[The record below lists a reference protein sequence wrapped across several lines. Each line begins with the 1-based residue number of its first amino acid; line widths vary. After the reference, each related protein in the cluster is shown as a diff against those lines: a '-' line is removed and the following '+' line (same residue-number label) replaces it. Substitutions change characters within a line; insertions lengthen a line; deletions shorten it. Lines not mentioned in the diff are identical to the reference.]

1 MVTQARVE
9 TVELTK
15 RYILKV
21 DLTGFSEELGINE
34 GRSDVI
40 EEEGLSQRS
49 KKELKDYSKV
59 FGLRNWMGGIAIN
72 KDLEDMGAT
81 GFVEKDQEL
90 SSGYMFM
97 MPI

>member
-40 EEEGLSQRS
+40 EEEGLS
-49 KKELKDYSKV
+49 
-59 FGLRNWMGGIAIN
+59 
-72 KDLEDMGAT
+72 
-81 GFVEKDQEL
+81 
-90 SSGYMFM
+90 
-97 MPI
+97 